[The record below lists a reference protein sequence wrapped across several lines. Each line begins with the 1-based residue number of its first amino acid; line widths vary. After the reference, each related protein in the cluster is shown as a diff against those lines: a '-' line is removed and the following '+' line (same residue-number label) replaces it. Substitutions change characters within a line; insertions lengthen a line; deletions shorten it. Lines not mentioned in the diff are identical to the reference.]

1 MKEANK
7 DQMGILQSSEEL
19 DKKMKEM
26 ETRIR
31 QEAVQKEKELEEA
44 RIKLDEERQA

>member
-1 MKEANK
+1 
-7 DQMGILQSSEEL
+7 
-19 DKKMKEM
+19 MKEM